1 MILVTGGTG
10 LLGSHL
16 LYHLSLQNKKIKA
29 IFRTK
34 NSLKAVKKVFS
45 YYTKD
50 SSLFEKIQWVKAD
63 VTNIVLLEKAFKNV
77 TQVYHTAALVS
88 FSPSDYKLMRKV
100 NIEGTANVVNLCI
113 DKKIKKLCFI
123 SSIATI
129 SKKIENKFIDESG
142 EWNKKKSNY
151 GYAITKY
158 GAEME
163 VWRGTQEGVNAVIVN
178 PGLILGGGF
187 WNKGMGAVI
196 SKIYKGLPF
205 YSEGVE
211 GCVDVNDV
219 AKICYLLMESNVVN
233 ERYVLVAESKSFKW
247 LFKEFALNFNV
258 KKPYIKARKWMSAIF
273 WRVEYV
279 KWLFTKKEPLLTK
292 HSAKSLYKKKY
303 YSSDKIKKQLNFSFI
318 PIKNSIKQV
327 CNFYL
332 QDKNLL

>member
-16 LYHLSLQNKKIKA
+16 LYHLCLQNKKVKA

-34 NSLKAVKKVFS
+34 NSLKTVEKVFS
-45 YYTKD
+45 YYTQD
-50 SSLFEKIQWVKAD
+50 SSLFKKIHWIKAD

-88 FSPSDYKLMRKV
+88 FRPKDYKLMRKV

-113 DKKIKKLCFI
+113 DRKIKKLCFI

-129 SKKIENKFIDESG
+129 SKKIDSKLIDETG
-142 EWNKKKSNY
+142 EWNKKTSNY

-187 WNKGMGAVI
+187 WNKAMGAVI
-196 SKIYKGLPF
+196 SQIDKGLPF

-211 GCVDVNDV
+211 GYIDVNDV
-219 AKICYLLMESNVVN
+219 AKICYLLMDSNVVN

-247 LFKEFALNFNV
+247 IFNEIATNFNV
-258 KKPYIKARKWMSAIF
+258 KKPYIKVRKWMSAIF
-273 WRVEYV
+273 WRIEYI
-279 KWLFTKKEPLLTK
+279 KYIFTKKEPLLTK
-292 HSAKSLYKKKY
+292 HSNKSLYKKKY
-303 YSSDKIKKQLNFSFI
+303 YSCSKIKKELNFSFT

-332 QDKNLL
+332 RDKNLL